1 MAPEALS
8 LKSVAVLGGLLASCS
23 PAAMNARDIPPNLQQ
38 FYDTVKGTTC
48 KNPIKGGS
56 KDGQGNCMW
65 LTLPYTILL
74 KQVSS
79 LDNINMYCLTC

>member
-38 FYDTVKGTTC
+38 FYDTVKVRFFFLQSFF
-48 KNPIKGGS
+48 I
-56 KDGQGNCMW
+56 
-65 LTLPYTILL
+65 
-74 KQVSS
+74 
-79 LDNINMYCLTC
+79 